1 MTTNIIITPTFN
13 DWQSL
18 SRLINKINTISKK
31 VKGTLKI
38 IIINDCST
46 SKKIF
51 KKKNIKILNLL
62 RL

>member
-31 VKGTLKI
+31 VKGTFKI

-51 KKKNIKILNLL
+51 KKKK
-62 RL
+62 